1 MLTKEFRQSLC
12 SCFAR
17 EVEVPEDIL
26 KGRNKLSF
34 WQGELEQQLNKSFL
48 PVCRVI
54 AYIETMEKKAL
65 PDQQHGR
72 FCAYRNK
79 KPYILPSPEYQQV
92 LDLAQKKQK
101 AFHTL
106 TGSWRTQGV
115 IILRVALALHFSLD
129 GTNAALISNHC
140 QPLLDHRILDQI
152 FVYALRS
159 HWSEARYCSLFS

>member
-54 AYIETMEKKAL
+54 AYIETMEKKGIAGSAAWTLLRLSQQETLHPAL
-65 PDQQHGR
+65 SGISAGPGFGTEKAESVPYSDWQPENPGR
-72 FCAYRNK
+72 HHSPGCPGASFFTGRN
-79 KPYILPSPEYQQV
+79 
-92 LDLAQKKQK
+92 
-101 AFHTL
+101 
-106 TGSWRTQGV
+106 
-115 IILRVALALHFSLD
+115 
-129 GTNAALISNHC
+129 
-140 QPLLDHRILDQI
+140 
-152 FVYALRS
+152 
-159 HWSEARYCSLFS
+159 